1 MQRIAN
7 HKHHVSFM
15 QHRICVGTEATKET
29 FIELEVEYTVEPE
42 QVDP

>member
-15 QHRICVGTEATKET
+15 QHRICVGTEATKT
-29 FIELEVEYTVEPE
+29 FIELEVEYIVEPE